1 MRVLLGIHLPRLPL
15 DVCVA
20 LPSDGEAGEAGG
32 AGCAV
37 LEQGVV
43 LIADAAARRQGV
55 RAGMKRGG
63 VLTLAPHTQLVERD
77 PAREADALRAVAL
90 ALLRFSPCVALGDEA
105 TLLVDVGPS
114 LRLFGGLPSLCRQVR
129 ATLAALGYAARL
141 SAAPTG
147 GGAWLLARVSA
158 RARIRRRVA
167 SPASLVRVLDRLPCV
182 LLPDARP
189 YAGWFDGLGC
199 RTLADLRGLPRA
211 GLQRRCGPALLAALD
226 RAYGDAVEPLAWMAV
241 PPVFDVRLELQE
253 RVEYAE
259 AVLFVAR
266 RLVVQLCGW
275 LAARQLSLAAMTFDL
290 EHERGRQAVPPT
302 PLELAFA
309 SPVRDEAHFM
319 RLLGERLARVE
330 LPAAVIAVRLKA
342 TRVESVAP
350 PADDLFPEPGG
361 TKETRARL
369 IELLAAR
376 LGTDNVLRAAPVAD
390 HRPEAANRWLPL
402 DAQAGKPAGGLP
414 AVPPRPAW
422 LLAEPLPLLMRG
434 ERPVFRTPLR
444 MMSSPERIEAGW
456 FDGQLV
462 ARDYHVAQDEE
473 GACYWVFRERTSSQA
488 NPHWFLHGL
497 FG

>member
-1 MRVLLGIHLPRLPL
+1 MLGIHLPRLPL
-15 DVCVA
+15 DVCA
-20 LPSDGEAGEAGG
+20 PPPFDAAAGEASE

-63 VLTLAPHTQLVERD
+63 VLTLAPDTLLVERD

-90 ALLRFSPCVALGDEA
+90 ALLRFSPCVALDDEA
-105 TLLVDVGPS
+105 TLIVDVGPS

-147 GGAWLLARVSA
+147 CGAWLLARTSA

-167 SPASLVRVLDRLPCV
+167 RQGSLVRTLDRLPCV

-199 RTLADLRGLPRA
+199 RTLADLRRLPRA

-226 RAYGDAVEPLAWMAV
+226 RAYGEAVEPLAWMAV
-241 PPVFDVRLELQE
+241 PPVFDVRLELPE

-259 AVLFVAR
+259 AVLFAAR

-302 PLELAFA
+302 RSSSRSPPPCATKRISCGCSA
-309 SPVRDEAHFM
+309 S
-319 RLLGERLARVE
+319 G
-330 LPAAVIAVRLKA
+330 
-342 TRVESVAP
+342 S
-350 PADDLFPEPGG
+350 
-361 TKETRARL
+361 RASSC
-369 IELLAAR
+369 
-376 LGTDNVLRAAPVAD
+376 
-390 HRPEAANRWLPL
+390 RPR
-402 DAQAGKPAGGLP
+402 
-414 AVPPRPAW
+414 
-422 LLAEPLPLLMRG
+422 
-434 ERPVFRTPLR
+434 
-444 MMSSPERIEAGW
+444 
-456 FDGQLV
+456 
-462 ARDYHVAQDEE
+462 
-473 GACYWVFRERTSSQA
+473 
-488 NPHWFLHGL
+488 
-497 FG
+497 

>member
-15 DVCVA
+15 DVCA
-20 LPSDGEAGEAGG
+20 PPPSDAEAGA

-43 LIADAAARRQGV
+43 LIADAPARRHGV

-63 VLTLAPHTQLVERD
+63 VLTLAPGTRLVERD

-90 ALLRFSPCVALGDEA
+90 ALLRFSPCVALDDEA
-105 TLLVDVGPS
+105 TLIVDVGPS

-129 ATLAALGYAARL
+129 ATLAALGYAAHL

-147 GGAWLLARVSA
+147 RGAWLLARTSA
-158 RARIRRRVA
+158 RARVRRRVA
-167 SPASLVRVLDRLPCV
+167 RPASLGRTLDRLPCV

-189 YAGWFDGLGC
+189 YAGWLDGLGC
-199 RTLADLRGLPRA
+199 RTLADLRALPRA

-226 RAYGDAVEPLAWMAV
+226 RAYGDALEPLAWMTV
-241 PPVFDVRLELQE
+241 PPVFDVRLELPE
-253 RVEYAE
+253 RVEYAP
-259 AVLFVAR
+259 AVLFAAQ

-302 PLELAFA
+302 ALELAFA
-309 SPVRDEAHFM
+309 APVRDEAHFM

-361 TKETRARL
+361 TRETRARL
-369 IELLAAR
+369 FELLSAR
-376 LGTDNVLRAAPVAD
+376 LGADNVLRAARVAD

-402 DAQAGKPAGGLP
+402 DAQAGKAAAGP
-414 AVPPRPAW
+414 PDAPPRPAW

-434 ERPVFRTPLR
+434 ERPVFHTPLR
-444 MMSSPERIEAGW
+444 MMSSAERIEGGW
-456 FDGQLV
+456 FDGQHV
-462 ARDYHVAQDEE
+462 ARDYHVAHDEA
-473 GACYWVFRERTSSQA
+473 GACYWVFLERSESA
-488 NPHWFLHGL
+488 AEPRWFLHGL